1 MWKDAG
7 FIASRDLR
15 LILREKQSLFWLFVM
30 PVVFFYFIGTVTS
43 GFGTT
48 GGATR
53 PVLSVERPADAGF
66 LADQLIGRLK
76 DMGYDVRPQE
86 GQEQSLRLL
95 RIPSDFTGRL
105 LGMQPTTLRFVRRE
119 KGLDQQFDVVRLNRA
134 AYTLLAD
141 LIVVKSHDMPLAPQ
155 SFAAIREKRRPLT
168 LTVQSAGQRVRIPT
182 GFEQA
187 IPGIMVMF
195 TLVVLLTSGAVL
207 LVVERNQGLLRRL
220 ASTPIRRGSIVLG
233 KWLSRMG
240 IGVIQIAFGAVVGTL
255 LFGMDWGP
263 YWLPVIIVLVLWS
276 GLCASLA
283 LLLGSLARTE
293 GQAVAIGV
301 LSANVLAALG
311 GCWWP
316 IEITPKWMQML
327 SSFLPTGWTMQAL
340 HQLVNFQRLGGLV
353 WIQVVL
359 LVAAAIAAGVAA
371 VHRFRYQ

>member
-15 LILREKQSLFWLFVM
+15 FILREKQSLFWLFVM
-30 PVVFFYFIGTVTS
+30 PIVFFYFIGTVTS

-48 GGATR
+48 GGTER
-53 PVLSVERPADAGF
+53 PIIRVERPTDAGF
-66 LADQLIGRLK
+66 LADQLIGRLQE
-76 DMGYDVRPQE
+76 MGYAVHPPDAQAQ
-86 GQEQSLRLL
+86 GLRLL
-95 RIPSDFTGRL
+95 RIPSDFTGL
-105 LGMQPTTLRFVRRE
+105 LLRMQPVTLHFVRRA

-141 LIVVKSHDMPLAPQ
+141 LIVVDSDDMPLEPQ
-155 SFAAIREKRRPLT
+155 SFAKIRGKRRPVT
-168 LTVQSAGQRVRIPT
+168 LAVQSAGQRLRIPT

-220 ASTPIRRGSIVLG
+220 ASTPIRKGSIVLG

-240 IGVIQIAFGAVVGTL
+240 IGAIQIAFGAVVGTL

-301 LSANVLAALG
+301 LSANLLAALG

-316 IEITPKWMQML
+316 IEITPRWMQTL

-340 HQLVNFQRLGGLV
+340 HQLVNFQRLGEAV

-371 VHRFRYQ
+371 AHRFRYQ